1 MRDGDEVGFAL
12 VVLVAFVVVEEEE
25 EEAVGWMDD
34 DGRKEMERVPENRM
48 TDTARATGRTAVK
61 GLG

>member
-1 MRDGDEVGFAL
+1 MREGDEVGFAP
-12 VVLVAFVVVEEEE
+12 VVLVAFVVVEEE